1 MKLKTSIRNAL
12 LVAQRIKHCN
22 GLIGTPEATTE
33 AFRIKR
39 AWLFGST
46 AKGKLNPSDTDILI
60 EAYSVGKFN
69 LRRAKK
75 QPKSKA
81 SHGFRYSL
89 NSEEVAHAYLR
100 GNIKMLRLH
109 DLKVDGNLGDIPNTK
124 IMIYPRM
131 DLI

>member
-1 MKLKTSIRNAL
+1 MKLETSIKNAIK
-12 LVAQRIKHCN
+12 VARRIKHCN

-39 AWLFGST
+39 AWVFGST
-46 AKGKLNPSDTDILI
+46 VKGKLNPRDTDIMI
-60 EAYSVGKFN
+60 EGYCIGSFN
-69 LRRAKK
+69 LKRAKK

-81 SHGFRYSL
+81 SCGIRYSL
-89 NSEEVAHAYLR
+89 NSIEVAHSYLR

-109 DLKVDGNLGDIPNTK
+109 DFKIDGNLGDIPNTK

-131 DLI
+131 DLV